1 MTTAL
6 PAPSE
11 LEAARVLLA
20 RLGITPDLLVRAS
33 APATMPTFDDYIAR
47 VEQAVSDCARRAYR
61 GYWQRIRVAWGPCQ
75 KAATGSCVAPPVQAV
90 DDLHRRPR
98 R

>member
-6 PAPSE
+6 PTPSE

-33 APATMPTFDDYIAR
+33 APATMPTFDDYIDW
-47 VEQAVSDCARRAYR
+47 VEQAVSDGTRRAYR
-61 GYWQRIRVAWGPCQ
+61 SYWQRIRAARGPCQ
-75 KAATGSCVAPPVQAV
+75 KAATGSCVTPPVQAV
-90 DDLHRRPR
+90 DNLHRRPR

>member
-1 MTTAL
+1 VTTAL

-33 APATMPTFDDYIAR
+33 APATMPTFDDHIDR
-47 VEQAVSDCARRAYR
+47 VEQTVSDGTPRAYR
-61 GYWQRIRVAWGPCQ
+61 AYWQRIRAAWGPCQ
-75 KAATGSCVAPPVQAV
+75 KAATGSCVTLPVQTA
-90 DDLHRRPR
+90 DELHRWPR